1 MADGAEG
8 GLSKGKPMRLAD
20 FVPKREHSW
29 RKQSWAD
36 IARLAV
42 VQFCGEALGWVGI
55 FLIFLA
61 GSISIY
67 AGLAALLCCAL
78 LVTLLLRREFRLDIE
93 ALDDPNDNPRAKA
106 LIGNTSDASIRGHRS
121 ALGQAAPRPDSRT
134 ARALGA
140 LEDMAFR
147 FVVELSKSV
156 AIIIALTL
164 GMAFAA
170 ELAAFALSDRD
181 VSGAFGS
188 GLAGVAGGLFGLVLA
203 VVIVLRRIADIED

>member
-1 MADGAEG
+1 
-8 GLSKGKPMRLAD
+8 MRLAD
-20 FVPKREHSW
+20 FVPKRNQSW
-29 RKQSWAD
+29 REQSWAD

-42 VQFCGEALGWVGI
+42 AQFCGEALGWVGF

-67 AGLAALLCCAL
+67 AGLAALLSCAL

-93 ALDDPNDNPRAKA
+93 ALDDPSDNPRANR
-106 LIGNTSDASIRGHRS
+106 LIGNTSADASIRRHRR
-121 ALGQAAPRPDSRT
+121 ALGQAAPRPASRT

-147 FVVELSKSV
+147 FVVELSKCV
-156 AIIIALTL
+156 AIVIVLTL
-164 GMAFAA
+164 GMGFVA
-170 ELAAFALSDRD
+170 EAVAIVLSDRD
-181 VSGAFGS
+181 VGGAVGS
-188 GLAGVAGGLFGLVLA
+188 GLAGVAGGVLGLVLA